1 MMVIEI
7 NKEAIMYQ
15 ITRLFTSGALCGL
28 TYTETTSV
36 YMAVGFECKKPIGGS
51 AYRIISVI
59 EN

>member
-1 MMVIEI
+1 
-7 NKEAIMYQ
+7 MYQ